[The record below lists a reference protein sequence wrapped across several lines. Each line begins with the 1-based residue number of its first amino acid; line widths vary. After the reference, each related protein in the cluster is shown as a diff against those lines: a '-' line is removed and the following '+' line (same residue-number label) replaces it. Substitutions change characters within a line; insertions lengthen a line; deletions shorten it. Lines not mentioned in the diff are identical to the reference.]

1 MLSCL
6 PSHLTVLNICNPKLH
21 DHPQHCDQNTAN
33 PDQSQLKLR
42 WDFTKTAE
50 PVLPEVQGESE
61 CRLEAEQTVKQE
73 ARIRTKLLA
82 ILYLI

>member
-1 MLSCL
+1 MTINSIVSKYSK
-6 PSHLTVLNICNPKLH
+6 PGPK
-21 DHPQHCDQNTAN
+21 
-33 PDQSQLKLR
+33 SQLNLR
-42 WDFTKTAE
+42 WDFTKTPE